1 MKNVSITEVLF
12 FFQKSSKVTHI
23 FFSFSIVILGYGF
36 SIFRNPADFC
46 RLAVSP
52 ELKERIA
59 NVKNIRAAHEPTKET
74 AVENLDGRLNE
85 PVLEARRKI
94 NEHNLDQQIESNLK
108 YREAGASNPGQ
119 SDPAGIQW
127 IRLTGKFMEEIIL
140 NSQASCEFSPGF
152 LSDMSIAFANKRE
165 IAHSD
170 FPLRSSINFSSAQS
184 SRNKLHVAC
193 AVTMI
198 LQRQQMAITKHDCD
212 LPLWPQNERQFHAAR
227 YRRNQLQILNYGI
240 DSLLSYLRELT
251 ELKKPAGEDVRAVR
265 LEHILTDNS
274 QEILTDFRAALNA
287 GLGTRNAAKIRKNCW
302 VECAFSLWLCGLWA
316 HAHKGGVSGLSNPT
330 CKMLRWLNFLRT
342 LYIFPIEPGP
352 HKGQSG
358 IEGDRD
364 ASDDIFL
371 LCESFMTV
379 VEAAVKKNPR
389 SLYGDSRVTTA
400 RLAWCLNIIR
410 EEGIMCPNLDGKTGE
425 DDDEYVLFLEERAI

>member
-1 MKNVSITEVLF
+1 M
-12 FFQKSSKVTHI
+12 
-23 FFSFSIVILGYGF
+23 ILGYGF
-36 SIFRNPADFC
+36 SIFRNTADFC

-59 NVKNIRAAHEPTKET
+59 NVKNIRATLGSKKET
-74 AVENLDGRLNE
+74 AIGNLDGRLNE
-85 PVLEARRKI
+85 SVPEAKRKI
-94 NEHNLDQQIESNLK
+94 NEHYLDQEVGPANLK
-108 YREAGASNPGQ
+108 YREAGASNLRQ
-119 SDPAGIQW
+119 SDPAHQDMQW
-127 IRLTGKFMEEIIL
+127 IRLTSTCMKENIL

-170 FPLRSSINFSSAQS
+170 FQLRSSINLSSAQS

-198 LQRQQMAITKHDCD
+198 LQRQQMAITKHDFD
-212 LPLWPQNERQFHAAR
+212 LPMWPQNERQFHAAR

-251 ELKKPAGEDVRAVR
+251 ERKKAAGGDVRTIR
-265 LEHILTDNS
+265 LEHILTENS

-287 GLGTRNAAKIRKNCW
+287 GLGTRNAAKIRKNRW
-302 VECAFSLWLCGLWA
+302 VECAFSLWLCGLWV
-316 HAHKGGVSGLSNPT
+316 HAHRGGVSGLSDST
-330 CKMLRWLNFLRT
+330 CKILRWLNFLRKV
-342 LYIFPIEPGP
+342 YIFPIEPGP
-352 HKGQSG
+352 HDGQSG
-358 IEGDRD
+358 MEGYHD
-364 ASDDIFL
+364 ASEDIPL
-371 LCESFMTV
+371 LCESFMAV

-389 SLYGDSRVTTA
+389 SLYGDSGVTAA

-425 DDDEYVLFLEERAI
+425 DDDEYILFLEDRAI